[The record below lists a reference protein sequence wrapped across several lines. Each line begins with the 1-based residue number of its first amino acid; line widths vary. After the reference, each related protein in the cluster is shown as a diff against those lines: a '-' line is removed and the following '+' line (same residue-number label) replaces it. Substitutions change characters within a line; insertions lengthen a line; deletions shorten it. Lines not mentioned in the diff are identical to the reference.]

1 MTKLIPIGVVLAMP
15 ISPTFAAEQYWIV
28 QQSISS
34 CTIVNEKPKSDIK
47 MIDNKAYA
55 SRAEAHRAMKAMKP
69 ALPNNLNRQCKCAAV
84 LKELG

>member
-1 MTKLIPIGVVLAMP
+1 MTKLIPIGVVVAMP

-47 MIDNKAYA
+47 ILPVQIIRECSPSSPS
-55 SRAEAHRAMKAMKP
+55 SRVPPRPDWHTPYIRHCE
-69 ALPNNLNRQCKCAAV
+69 
-84 LKELG
+84 G